1 MRSHDTMEKLF
12 ILLYPFTIYIAIYL
26 ATYWWSMQVHATI
39 LVVVK
44 FYPDFIIKALLY
56 TTYLAGSST
65 IEFQWNTKMLS
76 CSQLRTYQLCT
87 VFYCIQ
93 CSIIT
98 ALCVWM
104 VPSTLSW
111 LVDTAYAYD
120 VRAGKCHYY
129 VFILAS
135 MAGTLYWLHNITSV
149 YIIVSSKTFHA
160 T

>member
-1 MRSHDTMEKLF
+1 MSFMYESTEVLLEF
-12 ILLYPFTIYIAIYL
+12 IVVTITKSFVHTYIAKELQGSWAIVPKRWHV
-26 ATYWWSMQVHATI
+26 ATVSLKLLKCWHIAIATI
-39 LVVVK
+39 ANHAQ
-44 FYPDFIIKALLY
+44 P
-56 TTYLAGSST
+56 
-65 IEFQWNTKMLS
+65 
-76 CSQLRTYQLCT
+76 
-87 VFYCIQ
+87 CIQ